1 MAQQYDMLRG
11 AALANGLAIE
21 GRSYEQL
28 RVELGGVLVDKLLGV
43 SAPTSMPAVSMDTKA
58 NGKRPCDPNPAADAK
73 KKPRPPTAWHA
84 FLKTE
89 KLNVRAGRPD
99 LKGPQLL
106 QECARRWRL
115 QKTVN
120 TAAGAL
126 MITDGSSDSD
136 TASSDDAVECLAME
150 LLESSSPDDLKS
162 NLQAAGLPVDDDDA
176 VNAARLA
183 QQMVE
188 L

>member
-21 GRSYEQL
+21 GRSYDEL
-28 RVELGGVLVDKLLGV
+28 RIALGGVLVDKLLGL
-43 SAPTSMPAVSMDTKA
+43 STHTSMPAAAGPKS
-58 NGKRPCDPNPAADAK
+58 NGKRPCDGPNAAADAK
-73 KKPRPPTAWHA
+73 KKPRSPTAWHA

-99 LKGPQLL
+99 LKGAQVL
-106 QECARRWRL
+106 QECAQRWKL

-120 TAAGAL
+120 AASGP
-126 MITDGSSDSD
+126 GSSSSTDSD
-136 TASSDDAVECLAME
+136 TASSDGAVEGLALE
-150 LLESSSPDDLKS
+150 LLQSSSPDDIKA
-162 NLQAAGLPVDDDDA
+162 NLEAVGLPVDGDDA

>member
-1 MAQQYDMLRG
+1 MLRG

-21 GRSYEQL
+21 GRSYDEL
-28 RVELGGVLVDKLLGV
+28 RVELGGVLVDKLLGM
-43 SAPTSMPAVSMDTKA
+43 STTTSMPAAAGPKS
-58 NGKRPCDPNPAADAK
+58 NGKRPCEPNTAVSGAE

-89 KLNVRAGRPD
+89 KLNVKVGRPD
-99 LKGPQLL
+99 LKGAQVL
-106 QECARRWRL
+106 QECARRWKL

-120 TAAGAL
+120 TAAGPL

-150 LLESSSPDDLKS
+150 LLQSSSPDDLKS